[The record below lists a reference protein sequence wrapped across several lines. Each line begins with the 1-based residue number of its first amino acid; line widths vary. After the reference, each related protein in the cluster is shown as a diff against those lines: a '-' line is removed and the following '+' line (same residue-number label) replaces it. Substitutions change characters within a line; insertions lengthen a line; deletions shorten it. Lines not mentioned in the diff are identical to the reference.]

1 MIELIHKDKIRADNY
16 ITVVLILFYI
26 GFNLFFKLEALMSLL
41 VYPLVALF
49 FYGIIKIID
58 GSNKRNRG
66 NDRNLNRILFGV
78 LSIIFSVLILI
89 YILRHPTVTVQT
101 IINLAA
107 FPLLIVG
114 IAGIIKGFIIKIYS
128 IKYCI
133 INIIIGIMTIAVCML
148 AFFSPAIIP
157 QDFILIHTIS
167 LSIILFVNILG
178 RAALYLSE
186 FGLSLLHIRN
196 FIIFFYIISD
206 YFISVNPEGN
216 IILEKMN
223 VK

>member
-1 MIELIHKDKIRADNY
+1 MINLIHKDKIRADNY

-26 GFNLFFKLEALMSLL
+26 GFNLFFKLEALMSIL

-58 GSNKRNRG
+58 GNNKRNWG
-66 NDRNLNRILFGV
+66 NNRNLNRILFGV

-101 IINLAA
+101 IINLTA
-107 FPLLIVG
+107 FPLMIVG
-114 IAGIIKGFIIKIYS
+114 IAGIIKRFIIKIYS

-133 INIIIGIMTIAVCML
+133 INIIIGIMTIVVCML
-148 AFFSPAIIP
+148 AFLSPAIIP

-167 LSIILFVNILG
+167 LSIILFANILG
-178 RAALYLSE
+178 RAALYLSK

-206 YFISVNPEGN
+206 YFISVNHEGN
-216 IILEKMN
+216 IVLDKIK
-223 VK
+223 